1 MKSHSEDC
9 LYRECKFYNENA
21 FGGYCSNPKKCNKK
35 DKYNLQYK

>member
-21 FGGYCSNPKKCNKK
+21 FGGYCSNPKKCKNTIKK
-35 DKYNLQYK
+35 